1 MIIIEGCDNT
11 GKSTLAEKLSKDL
24 GIEVQHSVRPDPSL
38 APHNIME
45 HAKRQL
51 RPRRI
56 ILDRVFAISEY
67 VYGRVIRGQSLLKE
81 HHGDAFMEL
90 YQRQHMIIYCR
101 PSDKVIQD
109 NKGRD
114 QMEGV
119 VDNFPKIIAEYD
131 DLIKELEQFYKGP
144 IVCYDYTSRSS
155 YGIILELAKIH
166 LKNFDSQA
174 ASATFLSQHKGPVI

>member
-11 GKSTLAEKLSKDL
+11 GKSTLAEKLGKDL
-24 GIEVQHSVRPDPSL
+24 GLEVHHSVRPDSTL
-38 APHNIME
+38 SPHNIME
-45 HAKRQL
+45 HARRQL
-51 RPRRI
+51 RPRRV

-81 HHGDAFMEL
+81 FHSDAIMEL
-90 YQRQHMIIYCR
+90 YQRNHMIIYCR

-119 VDNFPKIIAEYD
+119 VDNFPRIIAEYD
-131 DLIKELEQFYKGP
+131 DLIKELEQFYKGH
-144 IVCYDYTSRSS
+144 IVYFDYTSRNS
-155 YGIILELAKIH
+155 YSIILELAKIH
-166 LKNFDSQA
+166 LKNWDSQQ
-174 ASATFLSQHKGPVI
+174 ASATYLSQHKGPVI